1 MQRLRIIDRLHQG
14 KLSRR
19 EFTEAMSLFGVTAA
33 ATVGFKPRQARAAG
47 EILYF
52 TWAGFEDPGLFP
64 AYVEK
69 YGGPP
74 ETTFYGDE
82 YEGIEKLKAGF
93 EADVVC
99 PCIDVMP
106 RWQTSGLQPIDES
119 KLLYLGDVFPSLRDG
134 PDAFKDGQRYF
145 VPTYWGFSSIVYRT
159 DLIDIKPEEESW
171 GMLFDERYKGR
182 IAIWDSTDA
191 VIPAAS
197 LALGLTSDPYRPA
210 GEDFEKVA
218 ALLRKQRDLVRFYWN
233 DSSELSQAIASGE
246 VVVSFCWA
254 ATFNSLRKQEL
265 PVKWAQPKEGLIS
278 FNCGLARSNR
288 TADEAAVYDFLNAS
302 MAPEAGKYMIET
314 FAYGASNR
322 KSFDLVDPAQLAD
335 MNLSN
340 PEEAL
345 ATSHAYQFVPHELKQ
360 QHINTFDQI
369 KAGS

>member
-1 MQRLRIIDRLHQG
+1 MNRVRLIDRLHQG

-19 EFTEAMSLFGVTAA
+19 EFAEAAALFGVTAA
-33 ATVGFKPRQARAAG
+33 TLPAAPRRARAAG

-74 ETTFYGDE
+74 ESTFFGDE

-99 PCIDVMP
+99 PCIDVLP

-119 KLLYLGDVFPSLRDG
+119 RLLYLDDVFDSLKS
-134 PDAFKDGQRYF
+134 PADAFKDGARYF
-145 VPTYWGFSSIVYRT
+145 VPTYWGFSSLCYNPTLTGIT
-159 DLIDIKPEEESW
+159 PEEESW
-171 GMLFDERYKGR
+171 SLLYDERFRGK

-197 LALGLTSDPYRPA
+197 LAAGDVGDPYRPE
-210 GEDFEKVA
+210 GERFERVKE
-218 ALLRKQRDLVRFYWN
+218 LLRKQKDLVRFYWN
-233 DSSELSQAIASGE
+233 DSSELSQAFASGE
-246 VVVSFCWA
+246 VLVSFCWA
-254 ATFNSLRKQEL
+254 ATYSSMKKEGLDIR
-265 PVKWAQPKEGLIS
+265 WAQPKEGLIS

-288 TADEAAVYDFLNAS
+288 TRDEDAVYDFLNAS
-302 MAPEAGKYMIET
+302 MSPEAGKYMIET

-322 KSFDLVDPAQLAD
+322 KSFDLVDPGYLAEI
-335 MNLSN
+335 NLN
-340 PEEAL
+340 DPEKGL
-345 ATSHAYQFVPHELKQ
+345 STSHGYQFVPHELKQ
-360 QHINTFDQI
+360 LHINTFDEI
-369 KAGS
+369 KAGV